1 MMRLKLAYSFILLL
15 LLAKVVSAQ
24 QIVQYRN
31 VVGEQSN
38 EKEALFIS
46 VNELQNG
53 LWHRSDYYIQTK
65 KLEKDGYYKDSA
77 NTIKHG
83 KFTYFY
89 PNNSLEST
97 VHYQDNQ
104 KEGAYLS
111 FYPNGMMKD
120 SFYFKQD
127 IPMGICSSWYPNG
140 SIRTEMQMDSTGTG
154 KGVAIGFFENG
165 NTSFKGLL
173 NEGLRKAGNWFYY
186 HENGNKASVLQF
198 PKTDTVA
205 SRKPQIKYDP
215 FETIY
220 YDSTVKIY
228 NAFCYNQDGIQQESC
243 SLINKMP
250 EYKNGL
256 NGWNSYLETKM
267 FDLTRSVTGN
277 PGIMNIRYKV
287 FFMIDSKGVISN
299 VMIDNAV
306 ENKMDLK
313 VGDVLR
319 DSKFWTP
326 AKHNNRIIPFLHT
339 QSLTFLLNAN

>member
-1 MMRLKLAYSFILLL
+1 
-15 LLAKVVSAQ
+15 VSAQ
-24 QIVQYRN
+24 QVVNYRN
-31 VVGEQSN
+31 IKGELCN
-38 EKEALFIS
+38 EKDALIIS
-46 VNELQNG
+46 VNEAQNG

-89 PNNSLEST
+89 PNNSLESRII
-97 VHYQDNQ
+97 YQDNQ

-111 FYPNGMMKD
+111 FYPNGMMRD
-120 SFYFKQD
+120 SFYFKND
-127 IPMGICSSWYPNG
+127 IPIGICSGWYPNG
-140 SIRTEMQMDSTGTG
+140 SIRAEMQMDSTGTG

-165 NTSFKGLL
+165 NISFKGLL
-173 NEGLRKAGNWFYY
+173 NVGLRKAGNWFYY

-205 SRKPQIKYDP
+205 IGKPNIKYDL

-228 NAFCYNQDGIQQESC
+228 NALCYNQDGIQQDSC

-250 EYKNGL
+250 EYKNGV
-256 NGWNSYLETKM
+256 NGWSSYLETKM
-267 FDLTRSVTGN
+267 FDITRTVTGE
-277 PGIMNIRYKV
+277 PGSMNLKYKV
-287 FFMIDSKGVISN
+287 YFMIDSKGATSN

-306 ENKMDLK
+306 ENRMDLK
-313 VGDVLR
+313 VGDVIR

-326 AKHNNRIIPFLHT
+326 ARHNNRIIPFLHT
-339 QSLTFLLNAN
+339 QSMTFMLNTN